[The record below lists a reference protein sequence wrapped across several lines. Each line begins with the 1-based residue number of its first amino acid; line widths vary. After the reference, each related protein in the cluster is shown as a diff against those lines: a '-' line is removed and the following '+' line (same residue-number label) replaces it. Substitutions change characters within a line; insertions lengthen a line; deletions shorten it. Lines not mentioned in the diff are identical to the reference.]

1 MRTKIS
7 DRAAREILRRA
18 SELDRREAES
28 VDLETLRAAARE
40 AGISEFAVSAALR
53 EYDQGAMRDR
63 SASARRRMLIA
74 TFAGAGVAFMILF
87 VLSMLIRAGS

>member
-1 MRTKIS
+1 MRTKVS

-40 AGISEFAVSAALR
+40 AGISEFALSAALR
-53 EYDQGAMRDR
+53 EYDQGAIRDR
-63 SASARRRMLIA
+63 SARARRRMLIG